1 MLPLPQISLTQQ
13 KTAGIF
19 CKYKT
24 QTINSC
30 TTHTSSYSFAIF
42 MVACPF
48 YILLFIYDSYYMPF
62 RVYLAL
68 LRNIYDYYRALM
80 RRPNDSYCGNS
91 VKCYISAEICW

>member
-1 MLPLPQISLTQQ
+1 
-13 KTAGIF
+13 
-19 CKYKT
+19 
-24 QTINSC
+24 
-30 TTHTSSYSFAIF
+30 
-42 MVACPF
+42 
-48 YILLFIYDSYYMPF
+48 MPF